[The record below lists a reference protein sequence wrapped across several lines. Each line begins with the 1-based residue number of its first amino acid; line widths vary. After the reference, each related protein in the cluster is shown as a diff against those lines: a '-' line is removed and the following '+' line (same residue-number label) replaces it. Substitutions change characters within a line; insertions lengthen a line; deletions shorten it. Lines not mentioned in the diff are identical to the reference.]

1 MNVYAQLILF
11 ALLAEYAV
19 DLVGNVLNLRSLSPE
34 LPREFEGEY
43 DAEKYAKSQA
53 YTRERTR
60 FGLLHGTIGLIVTL
74 AFWRLGGFPWVD
86 AWASDLGYGPIVT
99 GLAFMMALVLG
110 LKLLGLPFQLWS
122 TFVIEER
129 YGFNRTDAKTFVTDQ
144 VKGLVLGG
152 ALGGALMAAILWF
165 FTATGEAAWLW
176 CWATTTVVSLVGMF
190 VAPTWIMPLFNK
202 FTPLEEGSLRER
214 ILGYA
219 KSVSFPLEGLFVIDG
234 SKRSSKANAFFTGFG
249 KNKRVALFDTLIE
262 GQSEDELVAVVAHE
276 VGHFKRGHIVKG
288 LVISLLHFGVI
299 FWLLSRFLESTALFE
314 AFGVAQPS
322 VHAGLIFFGLLYTPI
337 EMVLSVA
344 MSAFSRKN
352 EFEADAFAAQTTGEP
367 EHLVTALKKLSSENL
382 SNLTPHPFF
391 VWLQYSHPPVLQRI
405 AALRAHGT
413 A

>member
-1 MNVYAQLILF
+1 ML
-11 ALLAEYAV
+11 
-19 DLVGNVLNLRSLSPE
+19 
-34 LPREFEGEY
+34 
-43 DAEKYAKSQA
+43 
-53 YTRERTR
+53 
-60 FGLLHGTIGLIVTL
+60 
-74 AFWRLGGFPWVD
+74 
-86 AWASDLGYGPIVT
+86 
-99 GLAFMMALVLG
+99 ALVLG

-152 ALGGALMAAILWF
+152 LLGGALMAAILWF
-165 FTATGEAAWLW
+165 FHATGDAAWLW
-176 CWATTTVVSLVGMF
+176 CWATTTVVSLVAMF

-202 FTPLEEGSLRER
+202 FEPLEEGSLRER

-276 VGHFKRGHIVKG
+276 VGHFKRGHIV
-288 LVISLLHFGVI
+288 ISLLHFGVI
-299 FWLLSRFLESTALFE
+299 FWLLSRFLESTELFE
-314 AFGVAQPS
+314 AFGVSEPS

-391 VWLQYSHPPVLQRI
+391 VWLKYSHPPVLQRI
-405 AALRAHGT
+405 EALRAHGT